1 MIRSKLWCLLL
12 FLSPAVSM
20 AVEEVIIPTET
31 QVLGGWNKLPLQ
43 TEKADE
49 LKALVELWY
58 NRQSDSPYLYK
69 AKGVNARM
77 QVTDRINYEL
87 KVIMIPTGCLKD
99 ENENCLTP
107 SETDRPSDAKVE
119 KCVFRIEEARPT
131 FKSAVTGHRCMTD
144 NI

>member
-77 QVTDRINYEL
+77 QVKQEQD
-87 KVIMIPTGCLKD
+87 
-99 ENENCLTP
+99 
-107 SETDRPSDAKVE
+107 
-119 KCVFRIEEARPT
+119 
-131 FKSAVTGHRCMTD
+131 
-144 NI
+144 